1 NFKTYQPEISA
12 EPIFFVKV
20 YREVRVFRYLCSLHD
35 KTDFIF
41 LLTIRIIRYTFLMIS
56 LSKK

>member
-1 NFKTYQPEISA
+1 MAAILPA
-12 EPIFFVKV
+12 EKFRDSIWWGKS
-20 YREVRVFRYLCSLHD
+20 FRYLCSLHD

-56 LSKK
+56 LSKNEN

>member
-1 NFKTYQPEISA
+1 MATILPA
-12 EPIFFVKV
+12 ENSGIV
-20 YREVRVFRYLCSLHD
+20 YGGVRVFRYLCSLHD

-56 LSKK
+56 LSKNEN